1 MRVGYTIYPRS
12 GYVLETLRG
21 IVTYQDLVHFVAR
34 QQFDARIAPHYDTV
48 SDFSRATV
56 RLTEREVR
64 LFADTISTLPSGRVG
79 RRALVTSG
87 ARNLA
92 FASLLQ
98 GFIAESGLDAQCFCD
113 REAALRW
120 LHGQR
125 SERTNVD
132 LRYFEP
138 DERTAAVG

>member
-1 MRVGYTIYPRS
+1 M
-12 GYVLETLRG
+12 RG
-21 IVTYQDLVHFVAR
+21 IVTYRDLVQFATR
-34 QQFDARIAPHYDTV
+34 QQFDVRIAPHYDTV
-48 SDFSRATV
+48 SDFSRATI

-79 RRALVTSG
+79 KRALVTIG

-92 FASLLQ
+92 YASLLQ
-98 GFIAESGLDAQCFCD
+98 AFIVEAGLDAQCFFD

-125 SERTNVD
+125 SDRTNVD
-132 LRYFEP
+132 LHYYET
-138 DERTAAVG
+138 DEREAAVS